1 MKKGIFTFL
10 FCCILFTAHY
20 AIAAYPVQ
28 HAATAGIGSADKIAL
43 TSTVQKQQS
52 KELKADKSA
61 YYQKSFYGGKSK
73 LTAALLAF
81 FLGGLGIH
89 SFYMGQTRKGFIQL
103 GLYVV
108 GLALYIA
115 GLASVGSGA
124 ATIPA
129 TAIIGYLLILGVGI
143 WAFVDFIRILI
154 GSLAPEEGFE

>member
-43 TSTVQKQQS
+43 TTTVQKQQA

-73 LTAALLAF
+73 LAAALFAL
-81 FLGGLGIH
+81 FLGALGVH

-108 GLALYIA
+108 GFLLELAGAVSSSGTGTISALSIV
-115 GLASVGSGA
+115 GLLMVF
-124 ATIPA
+124 
-129 TAIIGYLLILGVGI
+129 GVGI